1 MTMIEEITEKDK
13 FRSTSTAPTIYKLSI
28 ECEGTYDEIYLFR
41 DKLNKFISNGMKT
54 KIVQQRISEID

>member
-1 MTMIEEITEKDK
+1 MKIIEEITEKDK

-41 DKLNKFISNGMKT
+41 DKLNKFISNGMIWRK
-54 KIVQQRISEID
+54 